1 LSNASGTTK
10 QRNFRLSVIT
20 VNRQRAAN
28 VQDNEQREW
37 DRLKALNQRLAADA
51 KPVTRI

>member
-1 LSNASGTTK
+1 MSNARSTK
-10 QRNFRLSVIT
+10 QKHFRVSVIT
-20 VNRQRAAN
+20 VNRQRAAS

-37 DRLKALNQRLAADA
+37 DRLKALNQRLAAEA

>member
-1 LSNASGTTK
+1 MTQGRSSK
-10 QRNFRLSVIT
+10 QKTFRVSVIT

-37 DRLKALNQRLAADA
+37 DRLKALNKRLAADA
-51 KPVTRI
+51 KLAIKI